1 EPFSKRVEPQKVAM
15 AAGGRAGADVSD
27 FAGVVAALESG
38 VGELFPPGDVFVDA
52 IDGSRDVIE
61 EPVGKAV
68 AARRVGIVKDQD
80 KEFGFLGRAFPGKF
94 GRDVF
99 AFTGEAFGEFAFV
112 PKYRTL
118 YAHRA
123 LRSAVHRYR
132 QAASFF
138 FPMSLK
144 ALCWLKRISAV
155 VSKSA

>member
-1 EPFSKRVEPQKVAM
+1 MGFLRRFAGAGSLVRRHKFALLNDFAVESNLHFTGRSAGWQAEPFSKRVEPQKVAM

-80 KEFGFLGRAFPGKF
+80 KEFGFLGRAFPGK
-94 GRDVF
+94 
-99 AFTGEAFGEFAFV
+99 
-112 PKYRTL
+112 
-118 YAHRA
+118 
-123 LRSAVHRYR
+123 
-132 QAASFF
+132 
-138 FPMSLK
+138 
-144 ALCWLKRISAV
+144 
-155 VSKSA
+155 